1 MELNVPTSG
10 SVSHESPAVT
20 QLHDDTKVP
29 ISEIKAKLHDKIMEL
44 NQKRLKTPSEVP
56 FGNTTADMKEQSYKE
71 VEDELLHPE
80 ENQTEQDEE
89 FKNFFGDSYPGSE
102 AFAAPADDNEML
114 GGSGDF
120 GGGDF
125 GGGDFGGG
133 IDNNAMGF
141 SDEDMSSLN
150 DTANNAFDDFTAED
164 GAETASDVNNISAEE
179 PGGEEVGTDTA
190 TDNADETPVDTD
202 ETPVEEPA

>member
-10 SVSHESPAVT
+10 SVSHESPAVM

-71 VEDELLHPE
+71 VEDEMLHPE

-102 AFAAPADDNEML
+102 AFGVPTEDNEMF

-125 GGGDFGGG
+125 GGGDFGGE
-133 IDNNAMGF
+133 IDNNGMGF
-141 SDEDMSSLN
+141 SDEDMNALN
-150 DTANNAFDDFTAED
+150 DTANNAFDEFTKED
-164 GAETASDVNNISAEE
+164 SAETASDVNNISAEE

-190 TDNADETPVDTD
+190 TDNEDD
-202 ETPVEEPA
+202 TPVEEEPAED

>member
-10 SVSHESPAVT
+10 SISHESPAVT

-102 AFAAPADDNEML
+102 AFAAPPEDNEML
-114 GGSGDF
+114 GGIDDF

-141 SDEDMSSLN
+141 SDEDMGTLN
-150 DTANNAFDDFTAED
+150 DTANNAFDDFTTED

-179 PGGEEVGTDTA
+179 PDGEEVDTDTV
-190 TDNADETPVDTD
+190 TDNADEKPVKK
-202 ETPVEEPA
+202 PAGE

>member
-10 SVSHESPAVT
+10 SVSHESPAVI

-29 ISEIKAKLHDKIMEL
+29 VSEIKAKLHDKIMEL

-56 FGNTTADMKEQSYKE
+56 FGNTTDDMKEQSYKE

-102 AFAAPADDNEML
+102 AFAAPPEDNEML

-120 GGGDF
+120 GGGDL

-141 SDEDMSSLN
+141 SDEDMDALN
-150 DTANNAFDDFTAED
+150 DTANNAFDDFTMED

-179 PGGEEVGTDTA
+179 PDGEEVDTDTA
-190 TDNADETPVDTD
+190 TDNADETPV
-202 ETPVEEPA
+202 EEPAGD